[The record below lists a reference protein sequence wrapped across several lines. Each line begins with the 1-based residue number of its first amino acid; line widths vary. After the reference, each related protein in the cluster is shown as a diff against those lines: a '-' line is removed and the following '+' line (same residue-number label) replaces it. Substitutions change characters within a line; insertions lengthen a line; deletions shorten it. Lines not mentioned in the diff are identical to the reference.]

1 MATFIDGRKAVAAAG
16 TREALSATSVPI
28 RSVTIQ
34 AAISGSIR
42 SVFRLRGTKLSRML
56 RQLTMTFTIPAA
68 PRVWPVQPLI
78 ELHGTAAPK
87 IPDTALSSAAS
98 LALVATRRGIALAAG
113 DRPITLTEADGLD
126 DLRSVWVDAMVSG
139 EAVTFV
145 ACQH

>member
-34 AAISGSIR
+34 AAGGNTGVVVIGGAT
-42 SVFRLRGTKLSRML
+42 VV
-56 RQLTMTFTIPAA
+56 AA
-68 PRVWPVQPLI
+68 L
-78 ELHGTAAPK
+78 
-87 IPDTALSSAAS
+87 
-98 LALVATRRGIALAAG
+98 ATRRGIALAAG